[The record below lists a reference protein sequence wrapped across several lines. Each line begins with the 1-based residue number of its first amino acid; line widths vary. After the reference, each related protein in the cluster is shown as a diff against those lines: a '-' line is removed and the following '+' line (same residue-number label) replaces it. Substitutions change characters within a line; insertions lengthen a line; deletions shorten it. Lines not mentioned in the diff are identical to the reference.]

1 MKLKT
6 FLVKSINFYQTSV
19 SPFTERS
26 CKFYPTCSD
35 YTKQALTKYGV
46 FKGLFLGIVRILRCH
61 PWQKPHIDHL
71 K

>member
-6 FLVKSINFYQTSV
+6 FLVKFINFYQTFI

-35 YTKQALTKYGV
+35 YVKQAVIKYGA
-46 FKGLFLGIVRILRCH
+46 FKGLFLGFYRILRCH
-61 PWQKPHIDHL
+61 PWQKPQIDHV